1 MAFIQIIEF
10 TSSRFDEMEALMDDW
25 LKQTEGKRKSSRGT
39 ITKDRDRP
47 NTYVQVVE
55 FPSYEVAMENSNM
68 PETAAFAE
76 QMGKLCDGP
85 PKFLNLDVVRTDE
98 M

>member
-68 PETAAFAE
+68 PETVAFAE